1 MQPFEPS
8 IRAAVNAVEARL
20 PEIRS
25 VIESSPHRW
34 QALHLESFW
43 NGDSALVLLKPENVR
58 PTDMTV
64 TADGALQEYMGGHGV
79 VAVLLRNSAT
89 HIVVDCNV
97 ELATVQ
103 MTLPITAFW
112 VGFEAS

>member
-1 MQPFEPS
+1 MTDNGTMQPFEPT

-20 PEIRS
+20 AEIRAAQDS
-25 VIESSPHRW
+25 YPDQW

-43 NGDSALVLLKPENVR
+43 NRDAALVVLKPQNVH

-64 TADGALQEYMGGHGV
+64 MADGDLQEYMGGHGV
-79 VAVLLRNSAT
+79 VAVLLRNEAK

-97 ELATVQ
+97 ETATVQ
-103 MTLPITAFW
+103 MTLPITAL
-112 VGFEAS
+112 

>member
-8 IRAAVNAVEARL
+8 IRAAVNAAKARL
-20 PEIRS
+20 PEIRLAQDS
-25 VIESSPHRW
+25 HPDQW

-43 NGDSALVLLKPENVR
+43 NGDAALVLLKPENVR

-64 TADGALQEYMGGHGV
+64 TADGALQEYMGGLGG

-97 ELATVQ
+97 EIATVQ
-103 MTLPITAFW
+103 MTLPITAL
-112 VGFEAS
+112 

>member
-20 PEIRS
+20 SEIRATR
-25 VIESSPHRW
+25 ELHPDQW

-43 NGDSALVLLKPENVR
+43 NGDAALVLLKPQNVR

-64 TADGALQEYMGGHGV
+64 TADGVLQEYMGGHGV
-79 VAVLLRNSAT
+79 VAVLLRSSAT
-89 HIVVDCNV
+89 HVVVDCNV
-97 ELATVQ
+97 ESAAVQ
-103 MTLPITAFW
+103 MTLPIRAL
-112 VGFEAS
+112 